1 MKEHA
6 KIMINATVMNKMQ
19 TIMHGFVIL
28 PFSDFHLVCCGVGE
42 ESGEE
47 GKGEKEQEGTHCSFS
62 LKGK

>member
-1 MKEHA
+1 
-6 KIMINATVMNKMQ
+6 MNKMQ
-19 TIMHGFVIL
+19 KIIRCSVLL